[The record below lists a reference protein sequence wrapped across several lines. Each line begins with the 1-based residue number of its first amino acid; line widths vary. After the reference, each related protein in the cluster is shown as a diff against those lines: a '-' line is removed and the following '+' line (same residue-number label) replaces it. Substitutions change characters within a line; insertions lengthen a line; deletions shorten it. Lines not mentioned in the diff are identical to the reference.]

1 PAELPRAELLA
12 AAGPRP
18 PGGRRGLVID
28 DEAAIRVAIR
38 RYLERRGWQVDEAQN
53 GREALDRLGLGKPD
67 AQPGSERY
75 DAIVSDLRMPGM
87 SGMELHDLL
96 ATHDPAALGKLVVI
110 SGDTASAEIA
120 AFVTRLRQP
129 IIQKPFDMRTLADL
143 LDRTAPPR
151 AAPAAP

>member
-1 PAELPRAELLA
+1 
-12 AAGPRP
+12 
-18 PGGRRGLVID
+18 
-28 DEAAIRVAIR
+28 
-38 RYLERRGWQVDEAQN
+38 
-53 GREALDRLGLGKPD
+53 
-67 AQPGSERY
+67 
-75 DAIVSDLRMPGM
+75 MPGM